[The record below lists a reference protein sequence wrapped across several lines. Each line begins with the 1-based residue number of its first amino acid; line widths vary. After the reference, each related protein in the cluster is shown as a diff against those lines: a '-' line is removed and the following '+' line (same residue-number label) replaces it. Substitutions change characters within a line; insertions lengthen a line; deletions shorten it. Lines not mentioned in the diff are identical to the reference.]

1 MGDAH
6 PTVLSTGAN
15 PNTLRR
21 DRRTVSVLVV
31 DDDPDTRELLEEALV
46 RAGYSVAIASNGRE
60 ALAVLRSIRPEMIL
74 LDIQM
79 PLMDGA
85 EFRQA
90 QRRDR
95 DLIKIPTVV
104 MTGSKD
110 EPLLDIGVVETLT
123 KPFRVKD
130 LLAIV
135 GSHCEPTASST

>member
-1 MGDAH
+1 MGDAGL
-6 PTVLSTGAN
+6 TALDTCAS
-15 PNTLRR
+15 PNLLRR
-21 DRRTVSVLVV
+21 DRRKVSVLVV
-31 DDDPDTRELLEEALV
+31 DDDPDTCDLLGAVLV
-46 RAGYSVAIASNGRE
+46 RAGYSVVTASNGRE

-90 QRRDR
+90 QRRSH

-104 MTGSKD
+104 MTGSKE
-110 EPLLDIGVVETLT
+110 EPVLDLAVVETLT
-123 KPFRVKD
+123 KPFRTKE

-135 GSHCEPTASST
+135 GRHCDGRSSSA